1 MASTTYYDGLLTG
14 DPIKKIQTGQFDFSS
29 PMQERELS
37 FSPNEMIQYQNQLTR
52 ENDWRLLKRNI
63 SESKQISTIILSG
76 INIDG
81 EGLKNIGE
89 IISSNSQIKN
99 LKIEWNYLD
108 EYSQEFDFFC
118 DCVTKS
124 SLIYLSLNNNKINS
138 TLSRSLQKIIIYAK
152 NLQFLDLRWN
162 EIGNEGAK
170 LIVSSLGNNKTL
182 LELNLIGNKINGD
195 TLRDVNEHMIR
206 NKDFQSY
213 LYSPD
218 NVNYTK
224 LKSDKKETNVLSDI
238 DSTIP
243 LKIIEKEKSI
253 SNEFKSRYDVQLIEN
268 AKLEKQN
275 KEYEKLLELER
286 QKLNEMKKNFD
297 QSVGIESSNRKK
309 AEDLIINLKEENSR
323 LKIENENL
331 RNEIDNI
338 KDQCQKEKN
347 SLNDIINQLKGS
359 LERKDSEYSEKYNI
373 LNNEFQKINKT
384 LNNSIT
390 KMVNESETL
399 KKDFNVKNKNSYD
412 EFDKKLRENEDE
424 IQKLKEQNQI
434 LQKEISDLKK
444 NSLDEKMDLEMQYK
458 SREARLLD
466 DEQNKNLMEKEG
478 LLKRIKVLENTKEDL
493 EGKLNDKKGSNQN
506 LKSNPKDNEYV
517 KYENQ
522 ISELRSQN
530 AQLLKNNGDLE
541 SEKSSMLIDL
551 KAKENLINQYKNKT
565 SDIDKIRDNLE
576 REKNSYLIKK
586 EKEFK
591 KEKENFEIEKG
602 KLNDKIRELENE
614 IDVLRGRLDKFEEKR
629 EMIKE
634 QMKRTLL
641 NYVENNKI

>member
-37 FSPNEMIQYQNQLTR
+37 FSPNEMIQYQNQLMR

-493 EGKLNDKKGSNQN
+493 EGKLNDKKGSKQN

-565 SDIDKIRDNLE
+565 SDIDKLRDNLE

>member
-37 FSPNEMIQYQNQLTR
+37 FSPNEMIQYQNQLMR

-286 QKLNEMKKNFD
+286 QKINEMKKNFD

>member
-37 FSPNEMIQYQNQLTR
+37 FSPSEMIQYQNQLMR

-63 SESKQISTIILSG
+63 SESKQITTIILSG
-76 INIDG
+76 VNIDG

-138 TLSRSLQKIIIYAK
+138 TLSRSLQKIIVYAK

-286 QKLNEMKKNFD
+286 QKINEMKKNFD

-309 AEDLIINLKEENSR
+309 AEDLIINIKEENSR

-506 LKSNPKDNEYV
+506 LKSNPRDNEYV

-551 KAKENLINQYKNKT
+551 KAKENLINQYKNKA
-565 SDIDKIRDNLE
+565 SEIDKLRDNLE

-591 KEKENFEIEKG
+591 KEKESFEIEKG

-614 IDVLRGRLDKFEEKR
+614 VDVLRGRLDKFEEKR

>member
-37 FSPNEMIQYQNQLTR
+37 FSPNEMIQYQNQLMR

-89 IISSNSQIKN
+89 IISTNSQIKN

-138 TLSRSLQKIIIYAK
+138 TLSRSLQKIILYAK
-152 NLQFLDLRWN
+152 NLQFFDLRWN

-309 AEDLIINLKEENSR
+309 AEDLIINLKEENSK

-331 RNEIDNI
+331 RNEIDKI

-493 EGKLNDKKGSNQN
+493 EGKLNDKKGSKQN

-565 SDIDKIRDNLE
+565 SDIDKLRDNLE

>member
-37 FSPNEMIQYQNQLTR
+37 FSPNEMIQYQNQLMR

-506 LKSNPKDNEYV
+506 LKSNPRDNEYV

-541 SEKSSMLIDL
+541 SEQSSMLIDL
-551 KAKENLINQYKNKT
+551 KAKENLINQYKNKA
-565 SDIDKIRDNLE
+565 SEIDKLRDNLE

>member
-37 FSPNEMIQYQNQLTR
+37 FSPNEMIQYQNQLMR

-89 IISSNSQIKN
+89 IISTNSQIKN

-309 AEDLIINLKEENSR
+309 AEDLIINLKEENSK

-331 RNEIDNI
+331 RNEIDKI

-565 SDIDKIRDNLE
+565 SDIDKLRDNLE

>member
-1 MASTTYYDGLLTG
+1 
-14 DPIKKIQTGQFDFSS
+14 
-29 PMQERELS
+29 MQERELS
-37 FSPNEMIQYQNQLTR
+37 FSPNEMIQYQNQLMR

>member
-37 FSPNEMIQYQNQLTR
+37 FSPNEMIQYQNQLMR

-89 IISSNSQIKN
+89 IISTNSQIKN

-331 RNEIDNI
+331 RNEIDKI

-493 EGKLNDKKGSNQN
+493 EGKLNDKKGSKQN

-565 SDIDKIRDNLE
+565 SDIDKLRDNLE

>member
-37 FSPNEMIQYQNQLTR
+37 FSPNEMIQYQNQLMR

-614 IDVLRGRLDKFEEKR
+614 VDVLRGRLDKFEEKR

>member
-37 FSPNEMIQYQNQLTR
+37 FSPNEMIQYQNQLMR

>member
-37 FSPNEMIQYQNQLTR
+37 FSPSEMIQYQNQLMR

-89 IISSNSQIKN
+89 IISTNSQIKN

-309 AEDLIINLKEENSR
+309 AEDLIINLKEENSK

-493 EGKLNDKKGSNQN
+493 EGKLNDKKGSKQN

-565 SDIDKIRDNLE
+565 SDIDKLRDNLE

>member
-37 FSPNEMIQYQNQLTR
+37 FSPNEMIQYQNQLMR

-89 IISSNSQIKN
+89 IISTNSQIKN

-275 KEYEKLLELER
+275 KEYE
-286 QKLNEMKKNFD
+286 
-297 QSVGIESSNRKK
+297 
-309 AEDLIINLKEENSR
+309 
-323 LKIENENL
+323 
-331 RNEIDNI
+331 
-338 KDQCQKEKN
+338 
-347 SLNDIINQLKGS
+347 
-359 LERKDSEYSEKYNI
+359 
-373 LNNEFQKINKT
+373 
-384 LNNSIT
+384 
-390 KMVNESETL
+390 
-399 KKDFNVKNKNSYD
+399 
-412 EFDKKLRENEDE
+412 
-424 IQKLKEQNQI
+424 
-434 LQKEISDLKK
+434 
-444 NSLDEKMDLEMQYK
+444 
-458 SREARLLD
+458 
-466 DEQNKNLMEKEG
+466 
-478 LLKRIKVLENTKEDL
+478 
-493 EGKLNDKKGSNQN
+493 
-506 LKSNPKDNEYV
+506 
-517 KYENQ
+517 NQ

-565 SDIDKIRDNLE
+565 SDIDKLRDNLE

-629 EMIKE
+629 EK
-634 QMKRTLL
+634 
-641 NYVENNKI
+641 

>member
-37 FSPNEMIQYQNQLTR
+37 FSPNEMIQYQNQLMR

-63 SESKQISTIILSG
+63 SESKQITTIILSG
-76 INIDG
+76 VNIDG

-506 LKSNPKDNEYV
+506 LKSNPRDNEYV

>member
-1 MASTTYYDGLLTG
+1 
-14 DPIKKIQTGQFDFSS
+14 
-29 PMQERELS
+29 
-37 FSPNEMIQYQNQLTR
+37 
-52 ENDWRLLKRNI
+52 
-63 SESKQISTIILSG
+63 
-76 INIDG
+76 
-81 EGLKNIGE
+81 
-89 IISSNSQIKN
+89 
-99 LKIEWNYLD
+99 
-108 EYSQEFDFFC
+108 
-118 DCVTKS
+118 
-124 SLIYLSLNNNKINS
+124 
-138 TLSRSLQKIIIYAK
+138 
-152 NLQFLDLRWN
+152 
-162 EIGNEGAK
+162 
-170 LIVSSLGNNKTL
+170 
-182 LELNLIGNKINGD
+182 
-195 TLRDVNEHMIR
+195 
-206 NKDFQSY
+206 
-213 LYSPD
+213 
-218 NVNYTK
+218 
-224 LKSDKKETNVLSDI
+224 
-238 DSTIP
+238 
-243 LKIIEKEKSI
+243 
-253 SNEFKSRYDVQLIEN
+253 
-268 AKLEKQN
+268 
-275 KEYEKLLELER
+275 
-286 QKLNEMKKNFD
+286 
-297 QSVGIESSNRKK
+297 
-309 AEDLIINLKEENSR
+309 
-323 LKIENENL
+323 
-331 RNEIDNI
+331 
-338 KDQCQKEKN
+338 
-347 SLNDIINQLKGS
+347 
-359 LERKDSEYSEKYNI
+359 
-373 LNNEFQKINKT
+373 
-384 LNNSIT
+384 
-390 KMVNESETL
+390 MVNESETL

-506 LKSNPKDNEYV
+506 LKSNPRDNEYV

-551 KAKENLINQYKNKT
+551 KAKENLINQYKNKA
-565 SDIDKIRDNLE
+565 SEIDKLRDNLE

-591 KEKENFEIEKG
+591 KEKESFEIEKG

-614 IDVLRGRLDKFEEKR
+614 VDVLRGRLDKFEEKR

>member
-37 FSPNEMIQYQNQLTR
+37 FSPNEMIQYQNQLMR

-89 IISSNSQIKN
+89 IISTNSQIKN

-138 TLSRSLQKIIIYAK
+138 TLSRSLQKIILYAK
-152 NLQFLDLRWN
+152 NLQFFDLRWN

-309 AEDLIINLKEENSR
+309 AEDLIINLKEENSK

-493 EGKLNDKKGSNQN
+493 EGKLNDKKGSKQN

-565 SDIDKIRDNLE
+565 SDIDKLRDNLE

>member
-37 FSPNEMIQYQNQLTR
+37 FSPNEMIQYQNQLMR

-89 IISSNSQIKN
+89 IISTNSQIKN

-493 EGKLNDKKGSNQN
+493 EGKLNDKKGSKQN

-565 SDIDKIRDNLE
+565 SDIDKLRDNLE

>member
-37 FSPNEMIQYQNQLTR
+37 FSPNEMIQYQNQLMR

-506 LKSNPKDNEYV
+506 LKSNPRDNEYV

>member
-37 FSPNEMIQYQNQLTR
+37 FSPNEMIQYQNQLMR

-138 TLSRSLQKIIIYAK
+138 TLSRSLQKIIVYAK

>member
-37 FSPNEMIQYQNQLTR
+37 FSPNEMIQYQNQLMR

-89 IISSNSQIKN
+89 IISSNSQTKN

-218 NVNYTK
+218 NVSYTK

-493 EGKLNDKKGSNQN
+493 EGKLNDKKGSKQN

-565 SDIDKIRDNLE
+565 SDIDKLRDNLE

-586 EKEFK
+586 EKE
-591 KEKENFEIEKG
+591 NFEIEK
-602 KLNDKIRELENE
+602 E
-614 IDVLRGRLDKFEEKR
+614 KF
-629 EMIKE
+629 
-634 QMKRTLL
+634 
-641 NYVENNKI
+641 

>member
-37 FSPNEMIQYQNQLTR
+37 FSPNEMIQYQNQLMR

-551 KAKENLINQYKNKT
+551 KAKENLINQYKNKA
-565 SDIDKIRDNLE
+565 SEIDKLRDNLE

>member
-37 FSPNEMIQYQNQLTR
+37 FSPSEMIQYQNQLMR

-218 NVNYTK
+218 NVDGK
-224 LKSDKKETNVLSDI
+224 LKTGKKETNVLSDI

-309 AEDLIINLKEENSR
+309 AEDLIINLKEENSK

-493 EGKLNDKKGSNQN
+493 EGKLNDKKGSKQN

-565 SDIDKIRDNLE
+565 SDIDKLRDNLE

>member
-37 FSPNEMIQYQNQLTR
+37 FSPNEMIQYQNQLMR

-89 IISSNSQIKN
+89 IISTNSQIKN

-309 AEDLIINLKEENSR
+309 AEDLIINLKEENSK

-493 EGKLNDKKGSNQN
+493 EGKLNDKKGSKQN

-565 SDIDKIRDNLE
+565 SDIDKLRDNLE

>member
-37 FSPNEMIQYQNQLTR
+37 FSPSEMIQYQNQLMR

-89 IISSNSQIKN
+89 IISTNSQIKN

-309 AEDLIINLKEENSR
+309 AEDLIINLKEENSK

-331 RNEIDNI
+331 RNEIDKI

-493 EGKLNDKKGSNQN
+493 EGKLNDKKGSKQN

-565 SDIDKIRDNLE
+565 SDIDKLRDNLE

>member
-37 FSPNEMIQYQNQLTR
+37 FSPNEMIQYQNQLMR

-309 AEDLIINLKEENSR
+309 AEDLIINIKEENSR

-506 LKSNPKDNEYV
+506 LKSNQKDNEYV

>member
-37 FSPNEMIQYQNQLTR
+37 FSPNEMIQYQNQLMR

-89 IISSNSQIKN
+89 IISTNSQIKN

-309 AEDLIINLKEENSR
+309 AEDLIINLKEENSK

-331 RNEIDNI
+331 RNEIDKI

-493 EGKLNDKKGSNQN
+493 EGKLNDKKGSKQN

-565 SDIDKIRDNLE
+565 SDIDKLRDNLE